1 MTANEL
7 YGKNAPE
14 NLKRIEKVKQAFKG
28 SFGFNCS
35 DIFSSSGR
43 AEILG
48 NHTDHNKG
56 CVLVGAIDRD
66 ILAACSKMSGGKIVI
81 KSEGFEDVVL
91 QADDYQKKRD
101 EKGKSAALVRGI
113 LKGFAGLGY
122 TVGGFCA
129 VTMSNIFK
137 GAGVSSSAAFEIL
150 ICTIINHYYCGGNVT
165 PFECAKISQYAE
177 SEYFEKPCGLLD
189 QSGIAFGGINYIDF
203 FDTEN
208 PQIKNITPKLDGYD
222 IVITNCGGDHSGLT
236 SHYAAVKQEMQQICG
251 YFGKK
256 YLREVPYDNFLSEL
270 PMISKKFSGRAVLR
284 AFHFYEENIRVKSAA
299 EYITGDIKKFLNAVN
314 MSGESSYK
322 LLQNCYVP
330 QDDIQRIPLA
340 LKLSENFL
348 KGEGAVRVHGGGFE
362 GTILAFVPC
371 KISKKYSK
379 YMESFFG
386 SGNVIITSIRAA
398 GGIRL
403 ES

>member
-1 MTANEL
+1 MTANKL
-7 YGKNAPE
+7 YGKNFAE
-14 NLKRIEKVKQAFKG
+14 NLKRIEKVKQAFID

-35 DIFSSSGR
+35 DVFSSSGR

-66 ILAACSKMSGGKIVI
+66 ILAACSKQSGKIII
-81 KSEGFEDVVL
+81 KSAGFEDVVL
-91 QADDYQKKRD
+91 QAGDYQKKQG
-101 EKGKSAALVRGI
+101 EKGNSVSLVRGI
-113 LKGFAGLGY
+113 LKGFADLGY

-150 ICTIINHYYCGGNVT
+150 ICTVINHYYCSGKVT
-165 PFECAKISQYAE
+165 PLECAKISQYAE
-177 SEYFEKPCGLLD
+177 SMYFEKPCGLLD

-203 FDTEN
+203 KDTEN
-208 PQIKNITPKLDGYD
+208 PEIKSITPKLDGYD
-222 IVITNCGGDHSGLT
+222 IVITNCGGDHSNLT
-236 SHYAAVKQEMQQICG
+236 AHYAAVKQEMQQICG
-251 YFGKK
+251 FFGKN
-256 YLREVPYDNFLSEL
+256 YLREVPFDRFLSEL
-270 PMISKKFSGRAVLR
+270 PSITKKFSGRAVLR

-299 EYITGDIKKFLNAVN
+299 KYITYDIKNFLNMVN
-314 MSGESSYK
+314 LSGESSYK

-340 LKLSENFL
+340 IKLSQSFL
-348 KGEGAVRVHGGGFE
+348 NGAGAVRVHGGGFE

-371 KISKKYSK
+371 KISAEYSK
-379 YMESFFG
+379 FMESFFG
-386 SGNVIITSIRAA
+386 GGNVIITAIRNA

-403 ES
+403 EY